1 MTPIIFT
8 HPEYRTLAFK
18 RSGIKN
24 LHPFDKQLR
33 GKIIREYE
41 DLPFDPDS
49 LIAPSSLHKRR
60 SPAEA
65 SAEASALQPN
75 PLTLNEVASGVLRNQ
90 FIDFGDPDHLALIRL
105 DGLVLMKLVAI
116 LARREHHTEIR
127 LPNFVLDFRDL
138 TTETLTL
145 REQLDFLNQHIPL
158 TCLTRPPL
166 RTYEEIVDIASRGA

>member
-65 SAEASALQPN
+65 SALQPN
-75 PLTLNEVASGVLRNQ
+75 PPTLHDVARSVLRNQ

-116 LARREHHTEIR
+116 LARREHRIEFR
-127 LPNFVLDFRDL
+127 LPNFIHTYRKLAWVQP
-138 TTETLTL
+138 TLQK
-145 REQLDFLNQHIPL
+145 QLDFLNQHLPL
-158 TCLTRPPL
+158 VNLTRPPL
-166 RTYEEIVDIASRGA
+166 RIYEEIVTLAETPYPTGT

>member
-18 RSGIKN
+18 RSGIKY
-24 LHPFDKQLR
+24 LHPFDKQIR

-65 SAEASALQPN
+65 SALQPN
-75 PLTLNEVASGVLRNQ
+75 PPTLHDVARSVLRNQ

-116 LARREHHTEIR
+116 LTRRDHHTEIR

-138 TTETLTL
+138 TTRTLTL
-145 REQLDFLNQHIPL
+145 QEQIDFLNQYISL
-158 TCLTRPPL
+158 VNLTRPPL
-166 RTYEEIVDIASRGA
+166 RTYEEIVALAETTYPTGT

>member
-24 LHPFDKQLR
+24 LHPFDKQIR

-65 SAEASALQPN
+65 SALQPN
-75 PLTLNEVASGVLRNQ
+75 PPTLHDVARSVLRNQ
-90 FIDFGDPDHLALIRL
+90 FLDFGDPDHLPKMTTKRGPKPLQDRPATI
-105 DGLVLMKLVAI
+105 KL
-116 LARREHHTEIR
+116 R
-127 LPNFVLDFRDL
+127 LPSSLLDRLRRWAQTHNTTISDILRDGA
-138 TTETLTL
+138 
-145 REQLDFLNQHIPL
+145 
-158 TCLTRPPL
+158 
-166 RTYEEIVDIASRGA
+166 EERMRGE

>member
-18 RSGIKN
+18 RSGIKY
-24 LHPFDKQLR
+24 LHPFDKQIR

-60 SPAEA
+60 SPAE
-65 SAEASALQPN
+65 SSALQPN
-75 PLTLNEVASGVLRNQ
+75 LLTLHDVARRVLRNQ

-105 DGLVLMKLVAI
+105 DGLVLMKLIPI
-116 LARREHHTEIR
+116 LTRRDHHTEIR

-145 REQLDFLNQHIPL
+145 REQLDFLNQHLPL
-158 TCLTRPPL
+158 ANLTRPPL
-166 RTYEEIVDIASRGA
+166 RTYEEIVELSTAP